1 MQVPAQQDFRSR
13 PVAVE
18 ARGVAVEYDLSREKT
33 TLIALE
39 DFNLEVREGEFLAI
53 VGPSGCGKSTFLN
66 VVAGLVEPAA
76 GEIKVY
82 GKPVTGPEPDRAVVF
97 QDYALMPWRTVEK
110 NVRFG
115 LEMQGRVDSSTK
127 DKVAHYIK
135 MVGLAGFE
143 NSYPRELSG
152 GMRQRVGLAR
162 ALVTEPRL
170 LLMDEPFAAVDAM
183 TREIM
188 QEELTKIVATTGQ
201 PIIFITHGVD
211 EAVTLA
217 DRIAVV
223 TNRPGRIKEIID
235 VDLPRPRSRASRSLP
250 EFQALRDRVW
260 NLLSSE
266 HPERA
271 EAELAPAGAPA
282 AAGEVPGPTTD
293 RRAVCEMAATA
304 TSSSAP
310 TAAAPGRRPAQAA
323 EVLVRAAAPQAR
335 AGRPG
340 VRRVHRALAPVDP
353 GLRPE
358 PDPVPRPGRGLGRV
372 DEGRRRRL
380 HVGGR
385 HQQHVRDVD
394 RHGHLAGDR
403 HPARA

>member
-1 MQVPAQQDFRSR
+1 MHVAQQQDFRSR
-13 PVAVE
+13 PLAVE
-18 ARGVAVEYDLSREKT
+18 ARDVSVEYERTRDKS

-39 DFNLEVREGEFLAI
+39 GFTLEVREGEFLAI

-66 VVAGLVEPAA
+66 VVAGLIPPAA

-82 GKPVTGPEPDRAVVF
+82 GKPVTGPGPDRAVVF
-97 QDYALMPWRTVEK
+97 QDYALMPWRTVES

-115 LEMQGRVDSSTK
+115 LEMQGRIDSDTGA
-127 DKVAHYIK
+127 KVARYIK
-135 MVGLAGFE
+135 MVGLTGFE
-143 NSYPRELSG
+143 KSYPRELSG

-235 VDLPRPRSRASRSLP
+235 VDLPRPRSRASRQLP

-260 NLLSSE
+260 QLLSDE

-271 EAELAPAGAPA
+271 ELAEPIPV
-282 AAGEVPGPTTD
+282 AAGQGD
-293 RRAVCEMAATA
+293 GGGHMAA
-304 TSSSAP
+304 
-310 TAAAPGRRPAQAA
+310 
-323 EVLVRAAAPQAR
+323 
-335 AGRPG
+335 G
-340 VRRVHRALAPVDP
+340 V
-353 GLRPE
+353 GL
-358 PDPVPRPGRGLGRV
+358 
-372 DEGRRRRL
+372 
-380 HVGGR
+380 
-385 HQQHVRDVD
+385 
-394 RHGHLAGDR
+394 
-403 HPARA
+403 

>member
-13 PVAVE
+13 PIAVE
-18 ARGVAVEYDLSREKT
+18 ARGVSVEYDLSREKS

-115 LEMQGRVDSSTK
+115 LEMQGRIDSSTK

-135 MVGLAGFE
+135 MVGLSGFE

-235 VDLPRPRSRASRSLP
+235 VDLPRPRSRASRQLP
-250 EFQALRDRVW
+250 EFQELRERVW
-260 NLLSSE
+260 QLLSSE

-271 EAELAPAGAPA
+271 EAAMAPAGAAVVGDVPTRDNG
-282 AAGEVPGPTTD
+282 AAGGI
-293 RRAVCEMAATA
+293 
-304 TSSSAP
+304 
-310 TAAAPGRRPAQAA
+310 
-323 EVLVRAAAPQAR
+323 
-335 AGRPG
+335 
-340 VRRVHRALAPVDP
+340 
-353 GLRPE
+353 
-358 PDPVPRPGRGLGRV
+358 
-372 DEGRRRRL
+372 
-380 HVGGR
+380 
-385 HQQHVRDVD
+385 
-394 RHGHLAGDR
+394 
-403 HPARA
+403 

>member
-1 MQVPAQQDFRSR
+1 MHVAHQPDFRSR
-13 PVAVE
+13 EIAVE
-18 ARGVAVEYDLSREKT
+18 ARGVSVEYERTRDKT
-33 TLIALE
+33 TLVALE
-39 DFNLEVREGEFLAI
+39 GFDLEVREGEFLAI

-66 VVAGLVEPAA
+66 VVAGLVPPAA

-82 GKPVTGPEPDRAVVF
+82 GEPVTGPKPDRAVVF
-97 QDYALMPWRTVEK
+97 QDYALMPWRTVES

-115 LEMQGRVDSSTK
+115 LEMQRRVDSDTGA
-127 DKVAHYIK
+127 KVARYIK
-135 MVGLAGFE
+135 MVGLSGFE
-143 NSYPRELSG
+143 KSYPRELSG

-235 VDLPRPRSRASRSLP
+235 VDLPRPRSRASRQLP
-250 EFQALRDRVW
+250 EFQELRDRVW
-260 NLLSSE
+260 NLLSDE

-271 EAELAPAGAPA
+271 ELAEPVPVNAG
-282 AAGEVPGPTTD
+282 
-293 RRAVCEMAATA
+293 
-304 TSSSAP
+304 
-310 TAAAPGRRPAQAA
+310 
-323 EVLVRAAAPQAR
+323 
-335 AGRPG
+335 GRPPA
-340 VRRVHRALAPVDP
+340 RDNDP
-353 GLRPE
+353 G
-358 PDPVPRPGRGLGRV
+358 VV
-372 DEGRRRRL
+372 I
-380 HVGGR
+380 
-385 HQQHVRDVD
+385 
-394 RHGHLAGDR
+394 
-403 HPARA
+403 